1 MSTLPGMA
9 ALLLVRGPMLWTFA
23 VASLLGAAVGVGGYM
38 IAFFEEFPVGSTQTV
53 TAAGIVA
60 IAGVI
65 RLSVAGVQRLRQR

>member
-1 MSTLPGMA
+1 M
-9 ALLLVRGPMLWTFA
+9 
-23 VASLLGAAVGVGGYM
+23 ASLLGAAVGVGGYM